1 MEECYNRV
9 ILFMNRVTKLLL
21 VSDIFLIS
29 GFGLVEPILSI
40 FINGSLLGGEIYAA
54 GFASMLFLFT
64 KSLVQLPFSKYI
76 DKHDHSIKWL
86 IAGTAC
92 VATVPFLYMNATRV
106 EHMYLAQV
114 LYGIGAGLAYPTWLG
129 LWSTHLDRHHE
140 SYEWS
145 LYSTLTGLGTA
156 GAAVLGAALAEYI
169 GFRPTFFIVGMM
181 SLVGCFILF
190 FLQAKE
196 VKRLRL
202 RAPKKR

>member
-1 MEECYNRV
+1 
-9 ILFMNRVTKLLL
+9 MNRVTKLLL
-21 VSDIFLIS
+21 ISDIFLVT

-64 KSLVQLPFSKYI
+64 KSFIQLPFSKYV
-76 DKHDHSIKWL
+76 DKHDHNSRWL
-86 IAGTAC
+86 IVGTIC
-92 VATVPFLYMNATRV
+92 VATVPFLYVFATTV
-106 EHMYLAQV
+106 EHIYIAQV
-114 LYGIGAGLAYPTWLG
+114 LYGIGSGLAYPTWLG

-156 GAAVLGAALAEYI
+156 SAAVIGAVLVELI
-169 GFRPTFFIVGMM
+169 GFRPTFLLVGFM

-190 FLQAKE
+190 FLQAKTQT
-196 VKRLRL
+196 KIRIRI
-202 RAPKKR
+202 PKKR